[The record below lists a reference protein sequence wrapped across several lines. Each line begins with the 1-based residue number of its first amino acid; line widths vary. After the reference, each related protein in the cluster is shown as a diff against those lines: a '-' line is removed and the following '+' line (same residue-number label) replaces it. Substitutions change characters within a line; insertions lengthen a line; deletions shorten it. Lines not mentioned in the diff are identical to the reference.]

1 MSGELN
7 VVAWTAWFLA
17 VMVLPLTSRN
27 PLYLLLLLVVVLV
40 VFFTLPRRAGT
51 TNAWR
56 LFAYIGSSVA
66 ILSIGFNVLTVHVG
80 DREFARLPDWLP
92 IIGGPLT
99 INALVYGVIS
109 ATAISAVLF
118 AAATYNSAIRHADL
132 VRLFPGSLSRFGVGA
147 GIALLFVPQTIATA
161 RDVYDAQRARGHT
174 FRRAGDAR
182 AYIVPLLSTGLE
194 RAMLLSEA
202 LETRGF
208 GSSAIAHRQ
217 SSVHRAMLVC
227 AALALLVALFAIGR
241 GSLVA
246 GMLAML
252 LAGGVALQA
261 APATSPR
268 TRYRSIHWNRP
279 SIGITT
285 VAVAS
290 MTTLL
295 FGRAVTELHLAY
307 DTFPR
312 ISTPEIAPIAGVAIL
327 LLILPALVKQ
337 P

>member
-1 MSGELN
+1 MTGEVN

-40 VFFTLPRRAGT
+40 VFFTLPRRADT
-51 TNAWR
+51 SSAWR
-56 LFAYIGSSVA
+56 LFAYIGSTVA
-66 ILSIGFNVLTVHVG
+66 ILSIGFNVLTVHAG

-99 INALVYGVIS
+99 INALVYGIIS

-118 AAATYNSAIRHADL
+118 AAATFNSAIRHSDL

-161 RDVYDAQRARGHT
+161 RDVYDAQRARGHN
-174 FRRAGDAR
+174 FRRPGDAR

-208 GSSAIAHRQ
+208 GNSAVPTRPATLR
-217 SSVHRAMLVC
+217 RAMFAL
-227 AALALLVALFAIGR
+227 AALTLLMALFAIGR

-246 GMLAML
+246 GMPALAIAGV
-252 LAGGVALQA
+252 LALSA
-261 APATSPR
+261 APQSSNR
-268 TRYRSIHWNRP
+268 TRYRPLQWNR
-279 SIGITT
+279 SSMVVAGMAGI
-285 VAVAS
+285 S
-290 MTTLL
+290 MLTLL
-295 FGRAVTELHLAY
+295 FARAVIELHLAY

-312 ISTPEIAPIAGVAIL
+312 IDAPEIAPVAGIAIL
-327 LLILPALVKQ
+327 FLVIPALVQ
-337 P
+337 HP

>member
-1 MSGELN
+1 MTGEVN
-7 VVAWTAWFLA
+7 VVAWTAWLLA

-27 PLYLLLLLVVVLV
+27 PLYLLLLLVVVLM
-40 VFFTLPRRAGT
+40 VFFTLPRKAGT
-51 TNAWR
+51 TSAWR

-66 ILSIGFNVLTVHVG
+66 VLSIGFNVLTVHAG
-80 DREFARLPDWLP
+80 DREFARLPEWLP

-99 INALVYGVIS
+99 VNALVYGIIS

-147 GIALLFVPQTIATA
+147 GIALLFVPQTITTA
-161 RDVYDAQRARGHT
+161 RDVYDAQRARGHS
-174 FRRAGDAR
+174 FRRPGDAR

-208 GSSAIAHRQ
+208 GSSAVATRPTTL
-217 SSVHRAMLVC
+217 RRTML
-227 AALALLVALFAIGR
+227 ALAAVTLLVALFAIGR
-241 GSLVA
+241 GSLIV
-246 GMLAML
+246 GMLAMVIAGI
-252 LAGGVALQA
+252 LALSA
-261 APATSPR
+261 APESSHR
-268 TRYRSIHWNRP
+268 TRYRPLQWNRP
-279 SIGITT
+279 SIVVAGI
-285 VAVAS
+285 AILS
-290 MTTLL
+290 MLTLL

-312 ISTPEIAPIAGVAIL
+312 IDAPEIAPVAGVAVL
-327 LLILPALVKQ
+327 LLVLPALVRQ

>member
-7 VVAWTAWFLA
+7 VVAWTSWFLA

-40 VFFTLPRRAGT
+40 VFFTLPRKAGT

-66 ILSIGFNVLTVHVG
+66 ILSIGFNVLTVHIG

-99 INALVYGVIS
+99 INALVYGIIS

-147 GIALLFVPQTIATA
+147 GIALLFVPQTIGTA

-174 FRRAGDAR
+174 FRRVGDAR

-208 GSSAIAHRQ
+208 GSSATSPRPTGIR
-217 SSVHRAMLVC
+217 RAMLAL
-227 AALALLVALFAIGR
+227 AAAALLVALFAIGR
-241 GSLVA
+241 GSLIT
-246 GMLAML
+246 GMLAMGI
-252 LAGGVALQA
+252 AGGLALLA
-261 APATSPR
+261 APATSHR
-268 TRYRSIHWNRP
+268 TRYRAIDWNTP
-279 SIGITT
+279 SVT
-285 VAVAS
+285 VTAVAAAS
-290 MTTLL
+290 ISILL
-295 FGRAVTELHLAY
+295 FGRAFTELHLAY

-312 ISTPEIAPIAGVAIL
+312 ITTPEIAPIAGIAIL